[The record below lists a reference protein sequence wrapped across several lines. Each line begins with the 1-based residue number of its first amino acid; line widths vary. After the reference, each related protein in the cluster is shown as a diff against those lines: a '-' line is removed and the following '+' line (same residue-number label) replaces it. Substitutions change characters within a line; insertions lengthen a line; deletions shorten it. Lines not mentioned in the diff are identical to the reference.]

1 MEAYSLLSD
10 DSSQCQ
16 VVTKHTTPSPSP
28 STHTLTHTLI
38 HNHTQIPTQQ
48 NFLLLATE
56 ENPSSRYLMYFSI
69 NFSYL

>member
-48 NFLLLATE
+48 SFLLLATE
-56 ENPSSRYLMYFSI
+56 ENSSSRYLMYFSI
-69 NFSYL
+69 YFS